1 MKYTEILQRN
11 KALSGLFQGDKFR
24 IAIISNVTVSQLKD
38 VLELSLREKGINAEV
53 EIADFDSIVQESLR
67 FSDANAVLLFW
78 ELVNLVDGFQ
88 SKVYIQNEEEI
99 NSLKSKVESEID
111 IVLKNLKKVPLVLIN
126 SFSATI
132 LDSNPISYGPLQE
145 LADYFNKILKSSVS
159 GNQIMVNVESIFAIL
174 GIDHSRDIRQFQ
186 AAKTLYSVDFFR
198 KYCEAIRPAFLSSH
212 GKAKKVLV
220 MDCDNTLW
228 GGIIGEDGEA
238 GLLMSDATNKGKIF
252 KEVQTLLLGMKNDGV
267 LLTLCSKNNEQ
278 DVINVLRGHPDIII
292 RERDIV
298 SKKINWN
305 DKASNLI
312 EMAKEL
318 NLGLESFVF
327 VDDSSFEIGLIKK
340 ELPEVEAIQV
350 PTNLSEYPL
359 IIKQLKSLFF
369 SLSSTDEDK
378 NKTAM
383 YLQERQRK
391 ELQTTF
397 DTIDDY
403 LTSLGLSISL
413 LWNEEISVPRAAQLT
428 QKTNQ
433 FNLTTQRYTEADI
446 ERILKDP
453 RYEIALI
460 QVKDAYGDYGI
471 TGMVIVELDGD
482 VAKIENL
489 LLSCRVIGRNIELA
503 FFDKLV
509 DFLRKKDIRIIHG
522 LYYSTAKNKQVES
535 FYDKLGF
542 NLVFSENGI
551 KKYFIEMDQYKTN
564 NLPYI
569 KID

>member
-11 KALSGLFQGDKFR
+11 KALSGIFQGDKFR

-38 VLELSLREKGINAEV
+38 VLELTLREKGINAEV

-88 SKVYIQNEEEI
+88 SKVYIQNKEEI
-99 NSLKSKVESEID
+99 NLLKSKVESEID

-132 LDSNPISYGPLQE
+132 LDNSPISYGPLQE
-145 LADYFNKILKSSVS
+145 LADYFNKILKSSLS
-159 GNQIMVNVESIFAIL
+159 GNQVMVNVESIFVML

-198 KYCEAIRPAFLSSH
+198 KYCEAIRPAFLSSN

-228 GGIIGEDGEA
+228 GGIIGEDGES

-267 LLTLCSKNNEQ
+267 LLALCSKNNEQ
-278 DVINVLRGHPDIII
+278 DVINVLKGHPDILIT
-292 RERDIV
+292 ERDIV

-318 NLGLESFVF
+318 NLGLDSFVF

-340 ELPEVEAIQV
+340 KLPEVEAIQV
-350 PTNLSEYPL
+350 PSNLSEYPL
-359 IIKQLKSLFF
+359 IIKELKSLFF

-378 NKTAM
+378 SKTTM
-383 YLQERQRK
+383 YLQERKRK

-397 DTIDDY
+397 ETIDDY

-446 ERILKDP
+446 DRILNDP

-471 TGMVIVELDGD
+471 TGMVIVELDGFE
-482 VAKIENL
+482 AKIENL

-503 FFDKLV
+503 FFDQLV
-509 DFLRKKDIRIIHG
+509 DFLRKKEIRIIHG

>member
-11 KALSGLFQGDKFR
+11 KALGGLLQGDKFR

-38 VLELSLREKGINAEV
+38 VLELTLRENGINAEV

-67 FSDANAVLLFW
+67 FSKSNAVMLFW

-88 SKVYIQNEEEI
+88 SKVYIQNKEEI
-99 NSLKSKVESEID
+99 NRLKAKVESEID
-111 IVLKNLKKVPLVLIN
+111 IVLRNLKNVPLVLIN

-132 LDSNPISYGPLQE
+132 LDNNPIAYGPLQK
-145 LADYFNKILKSSVS
+145 LADYFNNILKSGVS
-159 GNQIMVNVESIFAIL
+159 GNQIIVNIESIFAIL
-174 GIDHSRDIRQFQ
+174 GIDQSRDIRQFQ
-186 AAKTLYSVDFFR
+186 TAKSLYSVDFFR
-198 KYCEAIRPAFLSSH
+198 KYSEAIRPAFLSST

-228 GGIIGEDGEA
+228 GGIIGEDGES
-238 GLLMSDATNKGKIF
+238 GLLMSDATKKGKIF

-267 LLTLCSKNNEQ
+267 LLALCSKNNEE
-278 DVINVLRGHPDIII
+278 DVINVLRGHSDILIT
-292 RERDIV
+292 ERDIV

-318 NLGLESFVF
+318 NLGLDSFVF

-350 PTNLSEYPL
+350 PTNLSEYPI

-378 NKTAM
+378 SKTAM
-383 YLQERQRK
+383 YLQESQRK
-391 ELQTTF
+391 ELQSKF

-403 LTSLGLSISL
+403 LTSLGLCMKL
-413 LWNEEISVPRAAQLT
+413 LWNKEISVPRAAQLT

-446 ERILKDP
+446 ERILNDP
-453 RYEIALI
+453 KYEIGLI

-471 TGMVIVELDGD
+471 TGMVIIELSGRE
-482 VAKIENL
+482 AKIENL
-489 LLSCRVIGRNIELA
+489 LLSCRVIGRNIEFS
-503 FFDKLV
+503 FFDQLV
-509 DFLRKKDIRIIHG
+509 DFLKKKDIRIIRG
-522 LYYSTAKNKQVES
+522 LYCLTAKNKQVES
-535 FYDKLGF
+535 FYDKLGL
-542 NLVFSENGI
+542 NLIFSESGI
-551 KKYFIEMDQYKTN
+551 KKYLIETDHYKMN

>member
-11 KALSGLFQGDKFR
+11 KALSGIFQGDKFR

-38 VLELSLREKGINAEV
+38 VLELTLREKGINAEV

-88 SKVYIQNEEEI
+88 SKVYIQNKEEI
-99 NSLKSKVESEID
+99 SLLKSKVESEID

-132 LDSNPISYGPLQE
+132 LDNNPISYGPLQE
-145 LADYFNKILKSSVS
+145 LADYFNKILKSSLS
-159 GNQIMVNVESIFAIL
+159 GNQVMVNVESIFAIL

-198 KYCEAIRPAFLSSH
+198 KYCEAIRPAFLSSN

-228 GGIIGEDGEA
+228 GGIIGEDGES

-267 LLTLCSKNNEQ
+267 LLALCSKNNEQ
-278 DVINVLRGHPDIII
+278 DVINVLKGHPDILVT
-292 RERDIV
+292 ERDIV

-312 EMAKEL
+312 EIAKEL
-318 NLGLESFVF
+318 NLGLDSFVF

-340 ELPEVEAIQV
+340 KLPEVEAIQV
-350 PTNLSEYPL
+350 PSNLSEYPL
-359 IIKQLKSLFF
+359 IIKELKSLFF

-378 NKTAM
+378 SKTTM
-383 YLQERQRK
+383 YLQERKRK

-397 DTIDDY
+397 ETIDDY

-446 ERILKDP
+446 ERILNDP

-471 TGMVIVELDGD
+471 TGMVIVELDGFE
-482 VAKIENL
+482 AKIENL

-503 FFDKLV
+503 FFDQLV
-509 DFLRKKDIRIIHG
+509 DFLRKKEIRIIHG
-522 LYYSTAKNKQVES
+522 LYYNTTKNKQVES